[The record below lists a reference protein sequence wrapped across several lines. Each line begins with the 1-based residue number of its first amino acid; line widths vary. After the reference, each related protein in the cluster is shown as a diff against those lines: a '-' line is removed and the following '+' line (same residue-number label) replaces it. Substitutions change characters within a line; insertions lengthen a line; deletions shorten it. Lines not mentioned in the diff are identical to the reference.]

1 MCGAPLTTVNFTL
14 TGRHGLAGDTV
25 AIPINPR
32 LLAETEVGPPIVKT
46 AVCVSVCVDRRAL
59 RPLRLILTILVLFE
73 SPGFT
78 GIPEKTS

>member
-25 AIPINPR
+25 AIPISPR
-32 LLAETEVGPPIVKT
+32 LFAETEVGPPIVNT

-59 RPLRLILTILVLFE
+59 RPLRLILTIVIIFE
-73 SPGFT
+73 SPGLSVFL
-78 GIPEKTS
+78 KNSQ